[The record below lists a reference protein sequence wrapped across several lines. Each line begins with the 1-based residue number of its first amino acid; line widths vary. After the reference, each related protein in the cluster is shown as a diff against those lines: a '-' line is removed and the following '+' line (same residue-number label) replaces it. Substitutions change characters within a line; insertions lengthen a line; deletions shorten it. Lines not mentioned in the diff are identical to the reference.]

1 MRSEL
6 ASALGLLAGLLTV
19 AEPVSARPDIY
30 ARSQQIRRQNS
41 ECAEDLA
48 DVLDNAPTTSMSWGA
63 TACDYTSTLSGLEL
77 SVTYAS
83 FRSRMSSWYSDD
95 LDDITKL
102 EASCTQYSSI
112 FNVIRNCYVTG
123 VVPTAATSTST
134 ASSST
139 VVTTTSTG
147 SGGIT
152 TATVTTT
159 STPDSGSGMDDGAKA
174 GLAIGIILAVLLLMF
189 IGYKFFMKY
198 RQKKLAEA
206 AALSSHGNIGPEMG
220 VAAAGGA
227 LGAAALGSI
236 KSRPEQSEIYAYKS
250 ELSGESRPM
259 SELDPR
265 PISELDPAAAV
276 AASGATGVHRHVAE
290 LDPNPPTQLSEL
302 PADNYDPTA
311 TTNSPPPAYISPVT
325 DTGTRNTLYSV
336 VSPVSPD
343 SSMMRSSGLGIS
355 TISEADVSQSG
366 DGSGAGAANSAATT
380 HNETVQQGWGRGWM
394 QRD

>member
-6 ASALGLLAGLLTV
+6 ASALGLLAGLLT
-19 AEPVSARPDIY
+19 AAGPVSARPDIY
-30 ARSQQIRRQNS
+30 ARSQQIRRQNT

-112 FNVIRNCYVTG
+112 FNQIRNCYVTG
-123 VVPTAATSTST
+123 AVPTAATSTST
-134 ASSST
+134 TTSSST

-147 SGGIT
+147 SG
-152 TATVTTT
+152 ATVTTT

-198 RQKKLAEA
+198 RQKKLADA
-206 AALSSHGNIGPEMG
+206 AAMSSNANVGPEMG
-220 VAAAGGA
+220 ATAAGGA
-227 LGAAALGSI
+227 L
-236 KSRPEQSEIYAYKS
+236 
-250 ELSGESRPM
+250 ESRPM

-290 LDPNPPTQLSEL
+290 LDPDPPTQLSEL

-311 TTNSPPPAYISPVT
+311 TTNSPPPAYVSPVT

-343 SSMMRSSGLGIS
+343 SSTMRSSGLGIS
-355 TISEADVSQSG
+355 TISEADVSQSA
-366 DGSGAGAANSAATT
+366 DGSVTGVANVVPTT
-380 HNETVQQGWGRGWM
+380 QNQTVQHGWGRGWM

>member
-6 ASALGLLAGLLTV
+6 ASALGLLAGLLTA
-19 AEPVSARPDIY
+19 AEPASARPDIY
-30 ARSQQIRRQNS
+30 ARSQQIRRQNA

-112 FNVIRNCYVTG
+112 FNQIRNCYVTG
-123 VVPTAATSTST
+123 AVPTAATSTST
-134 ASSST
+134 TSSST
-139 VVTTTSTG
+139 IVTTTSTG

-159 STPDSGSGMDDGAKA
+159 STPDSGTGMDDGAKA
-174 GLAIGIILAVLLLMF
+174 GLAIGIILAVLLFMF

-198 RQKKLAEA
+198 RQKKLADA
-206 AALSSHGNIGPEMG
+206 AAMSSNANVGPEMG
-220 VAAAGGA
+220 AAAAGGA
-227 LGAAALGSI
+227 LGVAALGST
-236 KSRPEQSEIYAYKS
+236 KSRPEQSEVYAFKS

-290 LDPNPPTQLSEL
+290 LDPDPPTQLSEL

-311 TTNSPPPAYISPVT
+311 MTNSPPPAYVSPVT

-343 SSMMRSSGLGIS
+343 SSTMRSSGLGIS
-355 TISEADVSQSG
+355 TISEADVSQSA
-366 DGSGAGAANSAATT
+366 DGIVTGVANVPTT
-380 HNETVQQGWGRGWM
+380 QNETVQQGWGRGWM
-394 QRD
+394 QRE

>member
-6 ASALGLLAGLLTV
+6 ASALGLLAGLLTA

-112 FNVIRNCYVTG
+112 FNQIRNCYVTG
-123 VVPTAATSTST
+123 AVPTAATSTST
-134 ASSST
+134 TPSST

-147 SGGIT
+147 AGGIT

-174 GLAIGIILAVLLLMF
+174 GLAIGIILAVLLLIF

-198 RQKKLAEA
+198 RQKKLADA
-206 AALSSHGNIGPEMG
+206 AATSSNANVGPEMG
-220 VAAAGGA
+220 AAATGGA

-236 KSRPEQSEIYAYKS
+236 KSRPEQSEVYAYKS

-290 LDPNPPTQLSEL
+290 LDPDPPTQLSEL

-311 TTNSPPPAYISPVT
+311 TTNSPPPAYVSPMSRRAPT
-325 DTGTRNTLYSV
+325 V
-336 VSPVSPD
+336 VSQ
-343 SSMMRSSGLGIS
+343 
-355 TISEADVSQSG
+355 E
-366 DGSGAGAANSAATT
+366 
-380 HNETVQQGWGRGWM
+380 
-394 QRD
+394 

>member
-6 ASALGLLAGLLTV
+6 ASALGLLAGLLTA
-19 AEPVSARPDIY
+19 AEPASARPDIY

-112 FNVIRNCYVTG
+112 FNQIRNCYVTG
-123 VVPTAATSTST
+123 AIPAAATSTST
-134 ASSST
+134 TPSST

-198 RQKKLAEA
+198 RQKKLADA
-206 AALSSHGNIGPEMG
+206 AAISSNANIGPEMG
-220 VAAAGGA
+220 SAAAGGA
-227 LGAAALGSI
+227 LGAAALGST
-236 KSRPEQSEIYAYKS
+236 KSRPEQSEVYAYKS

-265 PISELDPAAAV
+265 PISELDPAAVV
-276 AASGATGVHRHVAE
+276 AASGVTGVHRHVAE
-290 LDPNPPTQLSEL
+290 LDPDPPTQLSEL

-311 TTNSPPPAYISPVT
+311 TTNSPPPAYVSPVT
-325 DTGTRNTLYSV
+325 DTGTRNRLYSV
-336 VSPVSPD
+336 VSPVSSD
-343 SSMMRSSGLGIS
+343 LSTMRSSGLGIS
-355 TISEADVSQSG
+355 TISEADVSQ
-366 DGSGAGAANSAATT
+366 GADSSVTGVEKMPTT
-380 HNETVQQGWGRGWM
+380 QNETVQQGWGRGWM
-394 QRD
+394 QRE

>member
-6 ASALGLLAGLLTV
+6 ASALGLLAGLLTA

-112 FNVIRNCYVTG
+112 FNQIRNCYVTG
-123 VVPTAATSTST
+123 AVPTAATSTST
-134 ASSST
+134 TSSST

-174 GLAIGIILAVLLLMF
+174 GLVIGIILAVLLLMF

-198 RQKKLAEA
+198 RQKKLADA
-206 AALSSHGNIGPEMG
+206 AATSSNANVGPEMG
-220 VAAAGGA
+220 AAAAGGA
-227 LGAAALGSI
+227 LGAAALGST
-236 KSRPEQSEIYAYKS
+236 KSRPEQSEVYAYKS

-290 LDPNPPTQLSEL
+290 LDPDPPTQLSEL

-311 TTNSPPPAYISPVT
+311 TTNSPPPAYVSPVT

-343 SSMMRSSGLGIS
+343 SSTMRSSGLGIS
-355 TISEADVSQSG
+355 TISEADVSQSA
-366 DGSGAGAANSAATT
+366 DGSVTGVTNVVPTT
-380 HNETVQQGWGRGWM
+380 QNETVQQGWGRGWM
-394 QRD
+394 KRD